1 MKMVTKVA
9 LANAKYHRSKNILV
23 GIAIVLTTLLLF
35 LVPTIGFGMINCQH
49 AVVNETYPTFHALF
63 RNVSEETVEK
73 LSAHHLV
80 ESYGLRADLGRIDVK
95 GADISMIYMDT
106 SAFDMYHI
114 KLKKGKLPHKS
125 NEIVVSQGMLDAL
138 QQTGDVG
145 DTIVVPYQAYCEG
158 GLDYTKEKKFT
169 ICGMLEDSD
178 ISIREK
184 NYTAFVSD
192 KLLKKEFKGE
202 ELSYRFL
209 FRVSQQGVRTTDE
222 MEERVQ
228 QLAGEF
234 HIKDQDL
241 KINEDY
247 LGANYIDP
255 AFVPG
260 IVLIMLIIVVAGVIT
275 IYSIYYISMD
285 ERVREYGKI
294 KAIGATTKQ
303 LRSIVLHEG
312 MLVAAVGIPVGLL
325 IGSFA
330 TKAIYLGM
338 FRLYQEQNDMI
349 EMMEK
354 VLAEGKVHLLQPG
367 FYLLAIVV
375 ALATVYVSLCRPMA
389 VAARVS
395 EINAMRYQG
404 ETGKK
409 KKARKGYDTI
419 TVGRLTRVYLS
430 RNKKKSVITICSM
443 AITGLFFM
451 VVATVL
457 SCATPTD
464 SADYGMMS
472 EYVIQPVTEHGNK
485 EAPELEWNEVQKNNP
500 ITEKLKDA
508 ILQID
513 GIKGVEC
520 CKAANTFGDV
530 FGEEPEGLIGIPES
544 EKDIITEGLVEGE
557 VSYEE
562 LCAGN
567 KVVMDQKLLY
577 WYPEL
582 KVGDVLELTMEDGE
596 GKKIVPLE
604 IAAIGEYT
612 LGFTNYHYLIMAN
625 EGIQKL
631 SDNNLDY
638 YLRIYGDKTYD
649 PKVESDLKALI
660 ESYGRME
667 MGTWQSRYQEAESG
681 IRMTRGGCYA
691 FLGILGAICIMN
703 MINTMIHNVHVRK
716 KELGMLQAVGMTDR
730 QLLKMLQL
738 EGLFYTLGTL
748 FVAIGGGSIVGYFTY
763 LWAKKEHM
771 FNITN
776 YHYPLVGA
784 LVVTL
789 VLFGV
794 QFLLTLALSKSTKK
808 ESVIERIRFSE

>member
-9 LANAKYHRSKNILV
+9 LANAKYHKSKNFLV
-23 GIAIVLTTLLLF
+23 GVAIVLTTLLLF

-63 RNVSEETVEK
+63 RNVSEDTAKK

-80 ESYGLRADLGRIDVK
+80 DTYGLRSDLGQMDVK
-95 GADISMIYMDT
+95 DAEIPMMYMDAN
-106 SAFDMYHI
+106 AFEMYHI
-114 KLKKGKLPHKS
+114 ELKKGNLPQKS
-125 NEIVVSQGMLDAL
+125 NEIVVSPGILKELNQS
-138 QQTGDVG
+138 GDVG
-145 DTIVVPYQAYCEG
+145 DTITVPYQAYCEG
-158 GLDYTKEKKFT
+158 GLDYTKDKKFT

-178 ISIREK
+178 VSLKQRT
-184 NYTAFVSD
+184 YTAFVSE
-192 KLLKKEFKGE
+192 KLLKEEFKE
-202 ELSYRFL
+202 EGLSYRFL

-247 LGANYIDP
+247 LGANYVDP

-303 LRSIVLHEG
+303 LKKIVLHEG
-312 MLVAAVGIPVGLL
+312 MLVASVGIPVGLL

-330 TKAIYLGM
+330 TKAVYLGM
-338 FRLYQEQNDMI
+338 FRLYQEQNDMV

-354 VLAEGKVHLLQPG
+354 VLADGKVHLLQPE
-367 FYLLAIVV
+367 FYILAIVV
-375 ALATVYVSLCRPMA
+375 AFVTVYVSLCRPMRI
-389 VAARVS
+389 AAKVS
-395 EINAMRYQG
+395 EIDAMRYQG

-419 TVGRLTRVYLS
+419 TIGRMTKVYLS
-430 RNKKKSVITICSM
+430 GNKKKSVITICSM

-457 SCATPTD
+457 SCANPKD
-464 SADYGMMS
+464 SADYSMMS
-472 EYVIQPVTEHGNK
+472 EYVIRPVTEHGNK

-500 ITEKLKDA
+500 ITEEFKDA
-508 ILQID
+508 LLQID
-513 GIKGVEC
+513 GIKGIEC

-544 EKDIITEGLVEGE
+544 EKNIITKGIVEGD
-557 VSYEE
+557 VTYEE
-562 LCAGN
+562 LCVGN
-567 KVVMDQKLLY
+567 KVVIDKKLLY

-596 GKKIVPLE
+596 GKKTIPLE
-604 IAAIGEYT
+604 IAAVGEYT

-638 YLRIYGDKTYD
+638 YLRIYANKKYD
-649 PKVESDLKALI
+649 AKVESAIKALA
-660 ESYGRME
+660 ESYGKME
-667 MGTWQSRYQEAESG
+667 VGDWQNRYKEAESG
-681 IRMTRGGCYA
+681 IRMTRADCYG

-716 KELGMLQAVGMTDR
+716 IELGMLQAVGMTDR
-730 QLLKMLQL
+730 QLLKMLQS
-738 EGLFYTLGTL
+738 ESLFYTMGTL
-748 FVAIGGGSIVGYFTY
+748 LVAIGGGSIVGYFTY

-776 YHYPLVGA
+776 YHYPAMGA

-789 VLFGV
+789 VLFAV